1 MSYFKDFPII
11 EYKFGDET
19 NPDRFRNISIYA
31 DVLDTIK
38 GDVSFYEKYYIGAE
52 ERPDQTSFKLY
63 KTSSLAW
70 TFFLLNDHLRE
81 RGWPLTNRELSNFA
95 ISQYPHVVITTRDPL
110 YDRFRIGQEAIGTVS
125 GARGIITY
133 RNLDLGQVAIAGA
146 NNEFQPGEIV
156 NSFTIVDT
164 PLKAINTIESI
175 VCFSNGPEYL
185 AAKYY
190 RDSNG
195 DMLDLNPAIGPGP
208 FDTEVTYYEDLST
221 KNDELK
227 SINVLK
233 PESVNSI
240 VRAFKQAVS
249 IE

>member
-11 EYKFGDET
+11 DYKFGDET

-38 GDVSFYEKYYIGAE
+38 GDVSFYQKYYIGAE
-52 ERPDQTSFKLY
+52 ERPDQVSFKLY
-63 KTSSLAW
+63 KTPSLSW
-70 TFFLLNDHLRE
+70 TFFLLNNHLRE
-81 RGWPLTNRELSNFA
+81 RGWPLTNRELSKFA
-95 ISQYPHVVITTRDPL
+95 MAQYPYVIITTRDPL
-110 YDRFRIGQEAIGTVS
+110 YDRFRIGQEVIGTVS
-125 GARGIITY
+125 GARGIISH
-133 RNLDLGQVAIAGA
+133 RHLDLGQVAVAGTDD
-146 NNEFQPGEIV
+146 EFQPGEIV
-156 NSFTIVDT
+156 NSYTIVDT
-164 PLKAINTIESI
+164 PFKAINTIESI
-175 VCFSNGPEYL
+175 TCISNGPEYL

-190 RDSNG
+190 TNSNG
-195 DMLDLNPAIGPGP
+195 DVLDMNPAIGPGP
-208 FDTEVTYYEDLST
+208 FDVEVTYYEDLNT

-240 VRAFKQAVS
+240 VRAFKQAIS